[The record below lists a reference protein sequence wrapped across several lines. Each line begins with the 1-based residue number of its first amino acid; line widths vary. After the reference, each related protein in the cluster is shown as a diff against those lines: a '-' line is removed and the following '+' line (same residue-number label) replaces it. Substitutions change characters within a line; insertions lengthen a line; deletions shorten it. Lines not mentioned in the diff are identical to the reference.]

1 MNKIK
6 TALKV
11 FKAVNFKHFK
21 HFIFINLFFVCLFLV
36 GSFFLNEFDLSYF
49 LAYQLCVSGVISS
62 IFILSNQDD
71 YSISLSFLFLIEAF
85 ILTIIY
91 VIYFD

>member
-1 MNKIK
+1 MNKVK

-11 FKAVNFKHFK
+11 FKAVNFK